1 MECFR
6 QIARLVKSPFRREKQ
21 QKVLEIGPPT
31 DFRKEELPAFFS
43 DDESVLSRLDH
54 SATHLTICSA
64 ATLHSRGST
73 LEKEKEAAATAME
86 RQPSTRD
93 KIKTHV
99 RRLSVRVARPV
110 SDAHDEQ

>member
-31 DFRKEELPAFFS
+31 DFRKEELPPCFS
-43 DDESVLSRLDH
+43 DDD
-54 SATHLTICSA
+54 A

-86 RQPSTRD
+86 RQASTRD

>member
-43 DDESVLSRLDH
+43 DDD
-54 SATHLTICSA
+54 A

-110 SDAHDEQ
+110 SVAHDEQ